1 MKYILFILLSGFVI
15 SNGFSQS
22 ELPTSQDSLI
32 RLLENINRSYNEENS
47 FAKLDSNERYKNIRE
62 GIAVQD
68 GQLKIIR
75 NGFVFPLNK
84 PITLKNGS
92 IVFPDGI
99 IRMTN
104 GTTPLLSEDDYIDMS
119 GNIRSLAAERNRTA
133 FWINL

>member
-32 RLLENINRSYNEENS
+32 GLLENINPSYNEENS